1 MRLQRIAYG
10 KPKRVKEIPVIADRL
25 GNVGVRLFQVLRAR
39 PYAFGYK
46 RGKK

>member
-1 MRLQRIAYG
+1 VRLQRIAYG
-10 KPKRVKEIPVIADRL
+10 KPRQVKEIPVVADRL

-39 PYAFGYK
+39 PYAVGYK